1 MPNQLNNKK
10 LSDAIENEKTS
21 LESRGQ
27 MILDAT
33 TYALN
38 AAVISRFGV
47 LKLAYKDIENSPKYK
62 NKNTTS
68 LIDHFFP
75 KTINDASVRK
85 NATIGDALIM
95 AVQKGLTQAI
105 QYLMAYGAD
114 KDHCDENG
122 STALINSVKNKNE
135 RMIKLLIETGANKD
149 AVDSSCWTALMHA
162 IHQDSINPV
171 RDKNSIIINSITSNE
186 IEINTAKIMIAAC
199 NDKDFK
205 ILKKDINIANASGHT
220 ALMFAAINGRKDLVD
235 LLLKN
240 GANKDAVTEKGW
252 TALMLASIN
261 GSQDLIDLLLKN
273 GANKEAVNT
282 NGFTALMLASFRGNY
297 HTAAYL
303 VEKNANIETATKEGW
318 TALMLAAQNGHSDIV
333 AHLIKNGAEIDAVDE
348 RGCTAL
354 IVSSQNGHEKT
365 VECLVERGAKIDAA
379 SNRGFTALM
388 VAGENDHKKI
398 VAHLVEKG
406 ATINQATKE
415 GQTALMLS
423 AKKGHFNI
431 VDYLLKHSADIEA
444 TTNDG
449 FTALMHAA
457 IRGNLHI
464 VQHLVYEG
472 AKTDPTIKAGLTAL
486 ALAEQNRQKWV
497 VDFLKKNIAS
507 KQASDNSNEKIA
519 SSFQEKSS
527 ASIAATD
534 NFGTEGKRALMP
546 LSHEEQAA
554 QDGDDQA
561 TFYPAKKPCG
571 KESFDDDRNPLVQLA
586 ATARN
591 AGTDSH
597 GVDDQDL
604 HCMQNSNPIE
614 TGDNGA
620 RQETLTTTEVEFIGS
635 KNESQTDCC

>member
-10 LSDAIENEKTS
+10 LPDSIGNEKTS
-21 LESRGQ
+21 LESMWQ
-27 MILDAT
+27 MILDDT

-75 KTINDASVRK
+75 KAINNTSVIK

-95 AVQKGLTQAI
+95 AVQKGLKQAI

-162 IHQDSINPV
+162 IHQDSINPA

-186 IEINTAKIMIAAC
+186 VEINTAKIMIAAC

-252 TALMLASIN
+252 TALMLAS
-261 GSQDLIDLLLKN
+261 
-273 GANKEAVNT
+273 
-282 NGFTALMLASFRGNY
+282 FHGNY

-303 VEKNANIETATKEGW
+303 VAKNANIETATKEGW

-464 VQHLVYEG
+464 VQHLVYKG

-546 LSHEEQAA
+546 LSNEEQAA